1 MAETFIPLFS
11 STIRSSLWSLSGDCL
26 KVFLTLALE
35 AGPDGVIVASV
46 DGIRRIVDMPIEQVR
61 AHIATLE
68 SPDPHSKDL
77 GRNPKCDGRRLE
89 RLHNGWRVVNLEWY
103 REEARRQAELFRKRQ
118 WWSEKGTAARRGARR
133 TETETY
139 PEMEMERETE
149 TDLGSEGSPEGS
161 APATP
166 APAAAAAPK
175 AKRYPK
181 VSSWK
186 RVPESWAGP
195 NDSHRA
201 QAIEWGWEEGR
212 LELQAKA
219 YRLHDYRRARKDP
232 DRTFAAWMVTSEANN
247 PGRKGTASAPQQSL
261 SYQFPS
267 DWIPTKEHRAKGL
280 ELGLTVDE
288 ILARADDCRLK
299 PIKQG
304 FTDPDQH
311 FYRELAWAKR
321 DKDADKA
328 RRESY
333 ANRKDFETP
342 GRSRNGL

>member
-61 AHIATLE
+61 LHIATLE

-149 TDLGSEGSPEGS
+149 RDLREEGSPEGCAPPS
-161 APATP
+161 AP
-166 APAAAAAPK
+166 PAAGAAPK
-175 AKRYPK
+175 PK
-181 VSSWK
+181 QKTRTVK
-186 RVPESWAGP
+186 TLLPESFAP
-195 NDSHRA
+195 NAEHATIARERGVNLVEQFA
-201 QAIEWGWEEGR
+201 QFRDWCAANGAR
-212 LELQAKA
+212 KA
-219 YRLHDYRRARKDP
+219 DWNATLRNWLRNDRARGG
-232 DRTFAAWMVTSEANN
+232 AA
-247 PGRKGTASAPQQSL
+247 R
-261 SYQFPS
+261 
-267 DWIPTKEHRAKGL
+267 GL
-280 ELGLTVDE
+280 G
-288 ILARADDCRLK
+288 
-299 PIKQG
+299 G
-304 FTDPDQH
+304 H
-311 FYRELAWAKR
+311 
-321 DKDADKA
+321 
-328 RRESY
+328 
-333 ANRKDFETP
+333 
-342 GRSRNGL
+342 RSRNSDVLEYCARKAMGEDV